1 MKIRII
7 GIITLVVCI
16 LSGCFLI
23 SDEPYT
29 FRQEFEQIVSIEI
42 LKKEYDS
49 ISPYTPMH
57 VVKTV
62 EPTMH
67 QELIND
73 LLKLEGGR
81 IGLEPGTGFGVYIIR
96 ITYKDGE
103 IEMLGDYNNGYITP
117 DGKLHEDIYAFD
129 SDQYYQV
136 ISNYLGEVITPPT
149 LG

>member
-1 MKIRII
+1 MKSRIV
-7 GIITLVVCI
+7 GIVISVICI

-23 SDEPYT
+23 SNEPYT

-42 LKKEYDS
+42 LKKESDS

-57 VVKTV
+57 VIKTIN
-62 EPTMH
+62 PAMH
-67 QELIND
+67 KELID
-73 LLKLEGGR
+73 ALLKIEGSR

-103 IEMLGDYNNGYITP
+103 MEMLGDYNNGHITA
-117 DGKLHEDIYAFD
+117 DGKLHEDIYAFN
-129 SDQYYQV
+129 SEQYYQV
-136 ISNYLGEVITPPT
+136 ISNFLGEVITPPT